1 MVGVGQTG
9 IMEVGREVY
18 LSIANLLYQNVSRSK
33 NHMEIY
39 DYELAKVIG
48 LVRVP
53 VETTTSAAR
62 SVVSIKT
69 IVYESR

>member
-1 MVGVGQTG
+1 
-9 IMEVGREVY
+9 MEVGREVY